1 VSAKGT
7 LIIDDEGVEM
17 YGQGRASGRQKSDY
31 EPYATLIWESVDGR
45 QKLWLGGTPY
55 RFVVV

>member
-1 VSAKGT
+1 